1 MAMGKGNLLKN
12 KHLVKFEREKK
23 SIIMIII
30 GEAPEENKTR

>member
-23 SIIMIII
+23 RHYNDNNRRS
-30 GEAPEENKTR
+30 N